1 MRLIILSLVLALV
14 GCTTTSNSQPES
26 TVEIE
31 NTDRKLADIALE
43 TGRVQNAI
51 DIYSAE
57 LEKNPSD
64 PELHFLLGSAYNQ
77 VDEFELAIHYLQRV
91 GNSFQPEKISRELGR
106 AHLGLGELD
115 LAQQELMKA
124 LEVQPKDAV
133 SQNSLG
139 VCYSLQR
146 KYDAARDAFSAALA
160 IEPTRLEYRN
170 NLALA
175 WILDDQPQKGIDV
188 LYRAYSKGKSTAKM
202 RQNLALAYA
211 MKGDLNAAREL
222 IEGDLTAAEL
232 ESNLEY
238 YRQVVS
244 KPL

>member
-1 MRLIILSLVLALV
+1 MRVIILSLALVLV
-14 GCTTTSNSQPES
+14 GCTATSNNQSES
-26 TVEIE
+26 AVELA

-43 TGRVQNAI
+43 TGRVENAI

-57 LEKNPSD
+57 LEKNPND
-64 PELHFLLGSAYNQ
+64 PELQFLLGSAYNQ
-77 VDEFELAIHYLQRV
+77 VDEYELAVHYLQRV
-91 GNSFQPEKISRELGR
+91 DENFQPEKINRELGR

-115 LAQQELMKA
+115 LAQQQLMKA
-124 LEVQPKDAV
+124 LEVQPQDAV

-146 KYDAARDAFSAALA
+146 KYDAARSAFSAALA

-188 LYRAYSKGKSTAKM
+188 LYRAYSKGKSSAKM

-238 YRQVVS
+238 YRQMVS